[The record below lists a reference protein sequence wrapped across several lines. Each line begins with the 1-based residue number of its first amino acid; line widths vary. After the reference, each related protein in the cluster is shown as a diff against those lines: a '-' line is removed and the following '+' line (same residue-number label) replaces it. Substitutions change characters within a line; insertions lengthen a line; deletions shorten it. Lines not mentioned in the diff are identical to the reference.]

1 MQMMNVS
8 AKNKDEFRMCVSIV
22 TQYENTT
29 HSAVIK
35 YNDDP
40 TCSKVLQDFVN
51 TLLDYGYHEESIL
64 KALEAVTI

>member
-1 MQMMNVS
+1 MRNVS
-8 AKNKDEFRMCVSIV
+8 MKNKDKFRMRVSIV

-40 TCSKVLQDFVN
+40 TCSKLLQDFVDA
-51 TLLDYGYHEESIL
+51 LFDYGYHEESIL
-64 KALEAVTI
+64 KALEDVTI

>member
-1 MQMMNVS
+1 M
-8 AKNKDEFRMCVSIV
+8 KNKDKFRMRVSIV

-40 TCSKVLQDFVN
+40 TCDKVLQDFVDA
-51 TLLDYGYHEESIL
+51 LLGYGYHEDSIL
-64 KALEAVTI
+64 EALEAVIIY

>member
-1 MQMMNVS
+1 MRDVS
-8 AKNKDEFRMCVSIV
+8 IKNKHKFRMCVSIV

-40 TCSKVLQDFVN
+40 TCSKLLQDFVDA
-51 TLLDYGYHEESIL
+51 LFDYGYHEESIL
-64 KALEAVTI
+64 KALEDVTIW